1 MKKMIKK
8 IKIQNQIEDI
18 NRIKNLNWK
27 REEYDFEE

>member
-18 NRIKNLNWK
+18 NIIKNINWF
-27 REEYDFEE
+27 REENDFEE

>member
-18 NRIKNLNWK
+18 NRIKNLNQK
-27 REEYDFEE
+27 REENDFEE